1 MKRAVPGLLLVVIV
15 AAGVVAALAFFT
27 ARDQS
32 TVATPQGGPGRP
44 AGALPPGVERPA
56 PGNVLLVASDPTE
69 LEALRDL
76 GDRVAGEPTEALQ
89 AAGQAVLVEEA
100 AGVEGVRAF
109 AAGRTVKAS
118 GADDP
123 ALREFVEAWL
133 GRVEG

>member
-1 MKRAVPGLLLVVIV
+1 MKRAVSGLVLVVVV
-15 AAGVVAALAFFT
+15 AAGVVAGLAFFT

-32 TVATPQGGPGRP
+32 TVATPQAGPGRP
-44 AGALPPGVERPA
+44 AGELPPGVEEPA
-56 PGNVLLVASDPTE
+56 PGNVLLVASDPDE
-69 LEALRDL
+69 LDELRAL
-76 GDRVAGEPTEALQ
+76 GDRVAGEPTQALQ

-100 AGVEGVRAF
+100 AGVEGVRAY

>member
-1 MKRAVPGLLLVVIV
+1 MVV

-32 TVATPQGGPGRP
+32 TVATPQAGPGRP
-44 AGALPPGVERPA
+44 AGELPSGVDQPA
-56 PGNVLLVASDPTE
+56 PGNVLLVASDPAE

-76 GDRVAGEPTEALQ
+76 GDRVAGEPTEALE
-89 AAGQAVLVEEA
+89 AAGQAVLVERA
-100 AGVEGVRAF
+100 VGVEGVRAF
-109 AAGRTVKAS
+109 AAGRTVAAS

-123 ALREFVEAWL
+123 ALREFIEAWL

>member
-1 MKRAVPGLLLVVIV
+1 MKRALSALLLVVVV
-15 AAGVVAALAFFT
+15 AAGVVAGLAFFT

-32 TVATPQGGPGRP
+32 TVATPQAGPGRP
-44 AGALPPGVERPA
+44 AGELPAGVEQPA
-56 PGNVLLVASDPTE
+56 PGNVLLVASDPDE

-76 GDRVAGEPTEALQ
+76 GDRVAGEPTEALR

-100 AGVEGVRAF
+100 TGVEGVRAF
-109 AAGRTVKAS
+109 AAGRTVRAS